1 MTYLAALLL
10 VSSGHAATASAREA
24 PPAEVVHWLE
34 GAASPVASLE
44 LGADPADLAAL
55 KRIVGD
61 ARIVAI
67 GEATHGSHEFFAF
80 KARAFEFLAR
90 ECGFTDFVMESD
102 WAAARVA
109 NAWVERGEGDLDTA
123 LSSLAGLWRTEEYRA
138 LLEWMRAWNADPA
151 HARKLRIHGMD
162 LPAQGQEL
170 ARHVREALARV
181 DPDVAEAVAPV
192 LERLGN
198 AAAVD
203 DADIEGVLG
212 LFDELHDGFLEKGGE
227 AEWELARQR
236 TAVLVQRLRSSQKR
250 GLDQMGFRDRC
261 MADNVR
267 WIARQAGPD
276 GRVVVSAHNGHVSR
290 DALARVEGYGPIL
303 SVGRALVDDAKEA
316 GGEDLSLV
324 VVGSAFAHGGFRAY
338 GAGSASGGGLQP
350 FAIAEPDA
358 HGIEAQLVE
367 AGLTRVL
374 VDVAAAPA
382 EGPVRAWLDTPRTM
396 RGVGGLYDA
405 TSGDDLHST
414 TLPTEFD
421 ALFFVREVTP
431 SLLLPAK

>member
-1 MTYLAALLL
+1 MTYLAAFLL
-10 VSSGHAATASAREA
+10 VSLGHAASPRASEA
-24 PPAEVVHWLE
+24 PPAEVVRWLE
-34 GAASPVASLE
+34 SAATPVKSLE
-44 LGADPADLAAL
+44 LGADASDLAAL

-123 LSSLAGLWRTEEYRA
+123 LSSLSGLWRTEEYRG

-162 LPAQGQEL
+162 LPAQGQDL
-170 ARHVREALARV
+170 ARGVREALARV
-181 DPDVAEAVAPV
+181 DPDIAEAVAPV

-198 AAAVD
+198 AAAVEQ
-203 DADIEGVLG
+203 ADIDGVLG
-212 LFDELHDGFLEKGGE
+212 LFDELHDGFVEKSGE

-236 TAVLVQRLRSSQKR
+236 TMVLIQRLRSSQQR

-267 WIARQAGPD
+267 WISHQAGPD

-290 DALARVEGYGPIL
+290 DALARVEGYGPIT
-303 SVGRALVDDAKEA
+303 SVGRALVDDAKSA

-324 VVGSAFAHGGFRAY
+324 VIGSAFAQGGFRAY
-338 GAGSASGGGLQP
+338 GTGGGGLQP
-350 FAIAEPDA
+350 FAIAQPDA
-358 HGIEAQLVE
+358 SGLEAQLVE
-367 AGLTRVL
+367 AGLSRAL
-374 VDVAAAPA
+374 VHVASAPA
-382 EGPVRAWLDTPRTM
+382 DGPVRIWLDTPRTM
-396 RGVGGLYDA
+396 RFIGGLYDPA
-405 TSGDDLHST
+405 SGDDLHT
-414 TLPTEFD
+414 TAVPTEFD

-431 SLLLPAK
+431 SHLLPAK

>member
-10 VSSGHAATASAREA
+10 VSSGHATGSSAREA
-24 PPAEVVHWLE
+24 PPAEVVRWLE
-34 GAASPVASLE
+34 SAATPVASLE

-61 ARIVAI
+61 ARIVAL

-109 NAWVERGEGDLDTA
+109 NAWVERGEGTLDTA

-162 LPAQGQEL
+162 LPAQGPEL
-170 ARHVREALARV
+170 ARGVRAALARV
-181 DPDVAEAVAPV
+181 DPDIAEAVAPV
-192 LERLGN
+192 LERLGSG
-198 AAAVD
+198 AAVEESD
-203 DADIEGVLG
+203 VEGVLG
-212 LFDELHDGFLEKGGE
+212 LFDELRDGFLETSGE

-303 SVGRALVDDAKEA
+303 SIGRALVDDAKTA
-316 GGEDLSLV
+316 DGEDLSLV
-324 VVGSAFAHGGFRAY
+324 VVGAAFAQGGFRAY
-338 GAGSASGGGLQP
+338 GAGGGGLQP
-350 FAIAEPDA
+350 FAIAAPDA
-358 HGIEAQLVE
+358 GGIEAQLVE
-367 AGLTRVL
+367 AGVTCAL
-374 VDVAAAPA
+374 VDVASAPA
-382 EGPVRAWLDTPRTM
+382 DGPVRSWLDTPRTL
-396 RGVGGLYDA
+396 RGIGGLYDPS
-405 TSGDDLHST
+405 SGDDLHAT
-414 TLPTEFD
+414 TLPSEFD

-431 SLLLPAK
+431 ARLLPAR